1 VKGGSLSSTTRF
13 WRFAETDNGDRV
25 ASTETHSNMSEN
37 LEKQSAAEIG
47 RRIAKGSLDP
57 VEVAEFFLDRIERDR
72 ENPSFILVTRERAL
86 REAAASRKRRREGRR
101 AGPLDGAPIGWKD
114 LVDMAGERTTA
125 GSALFANSPPKHED
139 APIVANLSG
148 AGLVVLGKTNLSEFA
163 FSALGLNPHFGTPR
177 NPCDATTPRVAGGSS
192 SGSAVAVAAGLAPCA
207 IGSDTGGSIRAPAS
221 FCGIVG
227 FKTSEGRIN
236 KRGVFPLSRTLDTI
250 GPLARTV
257 EDCVLIDMAL
267 RGQSAASTHPLDL
280 SGVDFVVPDKTG
292 IDDAEPAVAVNLET
306 VMKRIAAKGA
316 KVTSRPV
323 PSISAMRALLAQ
335 YGSLVA
341 IEAYAEHGTIFE
353 SADAQRMD
361 HRVVKRAMLGR
372 AATGEDVIDLQRGR
386 ERLIAALADDLKGA
400 LLVLPAT
407 PMTAPPIDALEHDDE
422 LFRVTNLRAI
432 HYTFLGNLFRM
443 CGLALPSGTD
453 AAGLPTGVQFLAPAG
468 DDDRLLSIG
477 LSVERALTS

>member
-1 VKGGSLSSTTRF
+1 MV
-13 WRFAETDNGDRV
+13 
-25 ASTETHSNMSEN
+25 EN
-37 LEKQSAAEIG
+37 LEERSAAAIG
-47 RRIAKGSLDP
+47 RLIAKGDLDP

-72 ENPSFILVTRERAL
+72 ANPSFVLVTRERAL
-86 REAAASRKRRREGRR
+86 KEAAASRKRHREGRP
-101 AGPLDGAPIGWKD
+101 AGPLDGVPVAWKD

-125 GSALFANSPPKHED
+125 GSALFVDSALKQND
-139 APIVANLSG
+139 APIVANLSA
-148 AGLVVLGKTNLSEFA
+148 AGLAALGKTNLSEFA

-177 NPCDATTPRVAGGSS
+177 NPRDAATPRIAGGSS

-227 FKTSEGRIN
+227 FKTSEGRID

-267 RGQSAASTHPLDL
+267 RGQSGAPVRPLDL
-280 SGVDFVVPDKTG
+280 NGVEFVVPDKTG
-292 IDDAEPAVAVNLET
+292 IDDLDAAVAANLEAA
-306 VMKRIAAKGA
+306 MKRLAAAGA
-316 KVTSRPV
+316 KIISRPA
-323 PSISAMRALLAQ
+323 PLIGAMRALTAQ
-335 YGSLVA
+335 HGSLVA
-341 IEAYAEHGTIFE
+341 IEAYAEHRAILE

-361 HRVVKRAMLGR
+361 RRVVKRAMGGR
-372 AATGEDVIDLQRGR
+372 VSGHDVIKLQRGR
-386 ERLIAALADDLKGA
+386 EDLIAALGDELKGA

-407 PMTAPPIDALEHDDE
+407 PMTAPPIDALERDDE
-422 LFRVTNLRAI
+422 LFRATNLRAI

-453 AAGLPTGVQFLAPAG
+453 AAGLPTGVQFLAPEG
-468 DDDRLLSIG
+468 NDDRLLSIG
-477 LSVERALTS
+477 LSIEVALSG

>member
-1 VKGGSLSSTTRF
+1 MV
-13 WRFAETDNGDRV
+13 
-25 ASTETHSNMSEN
+25 EN
-37 LEKQSAAEIG
+37 LEKRSAAAIG
-47 RRIAKGSLDP
+47 RLIAKGDLDP

-86 REAAASRKRRREGRR
+86 KEAAASRKRHREGRP
-101 AGPLDGAPIGWKD
+101 AGPLDGVPVAWKD

-125 GSALFANSPPKHED
+125 GSALLAESPPKEND
-139 APIVANLSG
+139 APIVANLSA
-148 AGLVVLGKTNLSEFA
+148 AGLVALGKTNLSEFA

-177 NPCDATTPRVAGGSS
+177 NPRDAATPRIAGGSS

-227 FKTSEGRIN
+227 FKTSEGRID

-267 RGQSAASTHPLDL
+267 RGQSGAPVRPLDL
-280 SGVDFVVPDKTG
+280 NGVEFVVPDKTG
-292 IDDAEPAVAVNLET
+292 IDDLDPAVAANLEAA
-306 VMKRIAAKGA
+306 MKRLAAAGA
-316 KVTSRPV
+316 RVMSRPA
-323 PSISAMRALLAQ
+323 PLIGSMRALTAQ
-335 YGSLVA
+335 HGSLVA
-341 IEAYAEHGTIFE
+341 IEAYAEHRAILE

-361 HRVVKRAMLGR
+361 RRVVRRAMGGR
-372 AATGEDVIDLQRGR
+372 VSGHDVIKLQRGR
-386 ERLIAALADDLKGA
+386 EDLIAALGDELKGA

-407 PMTAPPIDALEHDDE
+407 PMTAPPIDALERDDE
-422 LFRVTNLRAI
+422 LFRATNLRAI

-453 AAGLPTGVQFLAPAG
+453 AAGLPTGVQFLAPGG

-477 LSVERALTS
+477 LSVEIALAN